1 MPDHTFST
9 ASTAARLRNEEIL
22 LAVQHHQRALTSL
35 QGATFEHFSATT
47 RQKLVHILTKDLRL
61 LERELKRRGLDTSDA
76 EVMME

>member
-9 ASTAARLRNEEIL
+9 ASTAARLRDDEVL

-35 QGATFEHFSATT
+35 QGTAFEHFTAST

-61 LERELKRRGLDTSDA
+61 LEQELERRGLDTSAA
-76 EVMME
+76 EVMLD